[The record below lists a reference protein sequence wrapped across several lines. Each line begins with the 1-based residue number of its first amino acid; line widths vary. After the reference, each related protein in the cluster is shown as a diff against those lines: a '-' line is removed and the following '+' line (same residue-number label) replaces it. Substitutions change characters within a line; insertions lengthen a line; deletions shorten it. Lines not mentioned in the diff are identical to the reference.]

1 MISHA
6 EQNAQKKVA
15 TERDLT
21 ADTSAEVKPS
31 KEIPKSNEVRV
42 PVVAKPTKAK
52 IKEAIQ
58 PDVALPMLEV
68 EMQDMLQLDLVN
80 TEDNL

>member
-6 EQNAQKKVA
+6 EQDAQKKVA

-21 ADTSAEVKPS
+21 ADTSA
-31 KEIPKSNEVRV
+31 EVRV